1 MGNDFASGFQDYVAC
16 IRVDSV
22 VSGIVHTCVC
32 VCVCVVERNGDVKI
46 AMCDGEGSMRGC

>member
-16 IRVDSV
+16 IRVRSV

-46 AMCDGEGSMRGC
+46 AMCDGEGSM